1 MLYLLS
7 NLEKRYRN
15 RKALDI
21 ERLEIPEDS
30 VCALLGPN
38 GSGKTTL
45 LHVLAFLSSP
55 SRGTLHFMGE
65 PVDWHENRLHRLR
78 RKVVLVE
85 QHPIMFTTSVMEN
98 VAYGL
103 RVRGVPAS
111 GRFKVAAECL
121 ERVGMAEY
129 ADRPA
134 HRLSGG
140 ETRRAAIAR
149 ALACR
154 PDVMLLD
161 EPTAGIDTEN
171 QVLVESIL
179 RDIRPKTRNQ
189 QGMSIVFSTHDR
201 IQAERLA
208 GMRVYLRSGRPAQAT
223 SENRFPIEMVRKS
236 GFLARV
242 AERASR
248 RGMPPEK
255 ADDGICLSIDPQKI
269 RIAVDWQSP
278 SVISE
283 AFSSFSSGRILT
295 MSMEAGRVRMLL
307 DVGSRDD
314 AGADAR
320 ILLCA
325 LLPPDFV
332 RGAGMVAGDSV
343 QVALDDGAAVLASDN
358 ET

>member
-7 NLEKRYRN
+7 SLEKRYN
-15 RKALDI
+15 DCKALDI
-21 ERLEIPEDS
+21 DRLEIQENA

-45 LHVLAFLSSP
+45 LHILAFLSSP

-65 PVDWHENRLHRLR
+65 PVDWRENRLHRLR

-103 RVRGVPAS
+103 RVRGVTALE
-111 GRFKVAAECL
+111 RFKIAAECL

-179 RDIRPKTRNQ
+179 RDIRPETRKQ
-189 QGMSIVFSTHDR
+189 QGISIVFSTHDR

-208 GMRVYLRSGRPAQAT
+208 DMKVYLRSGRPAQAT
-223 SENRFPIEMVRKS
+223 SENRFPIEMVHKS
-236 GFLARV
+236 RFLARA

-255 ADDGICLSIDPQKI
+255 TGDGTCLSIDPQKI
-269 RIAVDWQSP
+269 RIAGIPRSP
-278 SVISE
+278 FAMPE
-283 AFSSFSSGRILT
+283 ASPSGRILT
-295 MSMEAGRVRMLL
+295 MSMEAGRVRVLL
-307 DVGSRDD
+307 EVESRDNGSTD
-314 AGADAR
+314 AG

-325 LLPPDFV
+325 LMPPDVV
-332 RGAGMVAGDSV
+332 RGAGMIAGDAV
-343 QVALDDGAAVLASDN
+343 KVVLDDGAAVLAMD
-358 ET
+358 

>member
-1 MLYLLS
+1 
-7 NLEKRYRN
+7 
-15 RKALDI
+15 
-21 ERLEIPEDS
+21 
-30 VCALLGPN
+30 
-38 GSGKTTL
+38 
-45 LHVLAFLSSP
+45 
-55 SRGTLHFMGE
+55 MGE
-65 PVDWHENRLHRLR
+65 PVDWRENRLHRLR
-78 RKVVLVE
+78 RQVVLVE
-85 QHPIMFTTSVMEN
+85 QHPIMFTTSVIEN

-103 RVRGVPAS
+103 RVRGIPAS
-111 GRFKVAAECL
+111 GRLKIAAECL

-154 PDVMLLD
+154 PDAMLLD

-179 RDIRPKTRNQ
+179 RDIRPETGKG

-208 GMRVYLRSGRPAQAT
+208 DMRVYLRSGRPAQAM

-236 GFLARV
+236 GFLARA

-255 ADDGICLSIDPQKI
+255 ANDGTCLSIDPQKI
-269 RIAVDWQSP
+269 WIAADWRSP

-283 AFSSFSSGRILT
+283 AFSSFSSSSSGRILT
-295 MSMEAGRVRMLL
+295 MSMEAGRVRVLL
-307 DVGSRDD
+307 DLESRDD

-320 ILLCA
+320 IVLCA
-325 LLPPDFV
+325 LLPPDVV
-332 RGAGMVAGDSV
+332 RGAGVVAGDTV